1 MSRSGWADFAVVPLI
16 LVLSVPPLLW
26 FGQHWTINGN
36 DTARYLLAGSQ
47 LVSGGALENLNG
59 ISEYNGGHGPGL
71 PALIGALILLFGRD
85 TEALVWSLR
94 LLSLL
99 NPLLAYFLVKRIS
112 SPIAGL
118 IAAALVSLLAFNV
131 GSAVA
136 INIDGL
142 MLTFF
147 LLSLLALLAAIERGG
162 FLLAFVAGALLGVAI
177 LTKETAI
184 VDLPLALLAVL
195 LLDWTL
201 RGAIWHYLGVSLVCL
216 PWWLLVYLSTGE
228 VYLVGS
234 LPAGM
239 RLPILVAAALL
250 LVLAAAAYASG
261 MVDRFLADK
270 RRSRGT
276 GLLLTAA
283 WTLLLSALMLAT
295 ASYALGEVSPESL
308 VAFLTLLLAPGIV
321 TMPVLLAVV
330 GYAGWKAFREGGA
343 WSLLAL
349 ALLFQVPVCL
359 LLVVQRWA
367 LRQFLV
373 PQTLVFCILAMLVV
387 AALSAAWRGRAGR
400 YRIAV
405 ALGASLLAVTLLASS
420 VQSVRALLPLNLEGG
435 IAEHEPVLPAAGAMV
450 DWMAGNVPAGE
461 RILIVSEPAI
471 NVPQANY
478 LRYLDA
484 GRHEWTTLRLDQG
497 ICEPRPNVQMGCD
510 PDQNAISRIPPDAL
524 WVQRISGRCGVISLS
539 ASHLAKQL
547 RDTDAGYVAVY
558 GGRRFPPLLGLPPAL
573 RESGAFV
580 LAHANVGVASTRGQE
595 RGVVL
600 LKSTGAPPEAIP
612 ATMNTNTA
620 FMLRRC
626 GEDPGPGSGTNRQNA
641 VAGISNWAG
650 ALRRP

>member
-1 MSRSGWADFAVVPLI
+1 VVVPLI

-26 FGQHWTINGN
+26 FWHHWTINGN

-47 LVSGGALENLNG
+47 LVSGGALENLDT

-71 PALIGALILLFGRD
+71 PVLIGALILLFGRD
-85 TEALVWSLR
+85 TEALVWALR
-94 LLSLL
+94 LISLL

-112 SPIAGL
+112 SPVAGL

-131 GSAVA
+131 GSTVA

-147 LLSLLALLAAIERGG
+147 LLSLLTLIVAIDGGG
-162 FLLAFVAGALLGVAI
+162 FLLAFVSGVLLGVAI

-184 VDLPLALLAVL
+184 VALPLALLAVL
-195 LLDWTL
+195 LLDWVP

-216 PWWLLVYLSTGE
+216 PWWIRVYLATGE

-234 LPAGM
+234 LPAGL
-239 RLPILVAAALL
+239 RIPILVAAALL
-250 LVLAAAAYASG
+250 IVLAVAAYASG
-261 MVDRFLADK
+261 MVDRFLAG
-270 RRSRGT
+270 RRRRRWT

-283 WTLLLSALMLAT
+283 WTVSLSALMLTT
-295 ASYALGEVSPESL
+295 ASYALGEVSLEAL
-308 VAFLTLLLAPGIV
+308 RAFLALLLAPALV
-321 TMPVLLAVV
+321 SVPVLLADF

-343 WSLLAL
+343 WGLLAL
-349 ALLFQVPVCL
+349 TLLFQVPVCL

-373 PQTLVFCILAMLVV
+373 PQTLVFCILAALVV
-387 AALSAAWRGRAGR
+387 AAFSAAWRGRVG

-405 ALGASLLAVTLLASS
+405 ALGAALLAVTLLASS
-420 VQSVRALLPLNLEGG
+420 VQSVRALLPRNLDAGF
-435 IAEHEPVLPAAGAMV
+435 AEHAPVLPAAAAMV

-478 LRYLDA
+478 LRYLDG

-510 PDQNAISRIPPDAL
+510 PDQNAVSRIPPDAL
-524 WVQRISGRCGVISLS
+524 WAQSISGRCRVISLS
-539 ASHLAKQL
+539 ASNLTEQI
-547 RDTDAGYVAVY
+547 RDTGAGYIAVY

-573 RESGAFV
+573 RESGAFE
-580 LAHANVGVASTRGQE
+580 LAHANVTVESTTGQK

-600 LKSTGAPPEAIP
+600 LRSTGEPPAAIP
-612 ATMNTNTA
+612 ASMNANTA
-620 FMLRRC
+620 FMLQRC
-626 GEDPGPGSGTNRQNA
+626 GED
-641 VAGISNWAG
+641 
-650 ALRRP
+650 

>member
-1 MSRSGWADFAVVPLI
+1 VVVPLI

-47 LVSGGALENLNG
+47 LVSGGALENLDN

-71 PALIGALILLFGRD
+71 PALIGSLILLFGRD

-94 LLSLL
+94 LISLL

-112 SPIAGL
+112 SPVAGL
-118 IAAALVSLLAFNV
+118 VAAALVSLLAFNV
-131 GSAVA
+131 ASTVA

-147 LLSLLALLAAIERGG
+147 LLSLLTLFSAIERDG
-162 FLLAFVAGALLGVAI
+162 FHLAFVSGMLLGGAI

-184 VDLPLALLAVL
+184 VVLPLALLAVL
-195 LLDWTL
+195 LLDWAP

-216 PWWLLVYLSTGE
+216 PWWILVYLATGE

-234 LPAGM
+234 LPDGLRIPM
-239 RLPILVAAALL
+239 LVTMTIL
-250 LVLAAAAYASG
+250 LVLAVAAYASG
-261 MVDRFLADK
+261 LVDRFLAD
-270 RRSRGT
+270 RRRRRWT
-276 GLLLTAA
+276 GFLLTAA
-283 WTLLLSALMLAT
+283 WTILLSALMLAT
-295 ASYALGEVSPESL
+295 ASYALGEVSPEDLSR
-308 VAFLTLLLAPGIV
+308 FLALLLAPAIV
-321 TMPVLLAVV
+321 SVPVLLAVF
-330 GYAGWKAFREGGA
+330 GYAGWQASREGGA

-373 PQTLVFCILAMLVV
+373 PQTLVFCILAALVV
-387 AALSAAWRGRAGR
+387 AAFSAAWRGRGGR
-400 YRIAV
+400 LRIAV
-405 ALGASLLAVTLLASS
+405 ALGASVLVVTLLASS
-420 VQSVRALLPLNLEGG
+420 VQSVRALLPPNLDGG
-435 IAEHEPVLPAAGAMV
+435 VAEHEPVLPAAGAMV
-450 DWMAGNVPAGE
+450 DWMVGNVPPGE

-478 LRYLDA
+478 LRYLDG
-484 GRHEWTTLRLDQG
+484 GRHEWTSLRLDQG

-510 PDQNAISRIPPDAL
+510 PDQNAVSRIPPDTL
-524 WVQRISGRCGVISLS
+524 WVQRISGRCRVISLS
-539 ASHLAKQL
+539 ASNLTQQV
-547 RDTDAGYVAVY
+547 RDTDADYVAVY
-558 GGRRFPPLLGLPPAL
+558 GGRGFPPLLGLPQAL
-573 RESGAFV
+573 RESGAFR
-580 LAHANVGVASTRGQE
+580 LAHANVTVRGTSGQK

-600 LKSTGAPPEAIP
+600 LRSTGEPYVAIP
-612 ATMNTNTA
+612 ASMNANTA

-626 GEDPGPGSGTNRQNA
+626 GGD
-641 VAGISNWAG
+641 
-650 ALRRP
+650 